1 MSGWTSDGSA
11 AAVGGSMTRTCRM
24 FAALG
29 VLTAAIAGAG
39 GAYAQKSGGVLR
51 LSHFDSP
58 ASMSILEEATRATPQ
73 PMMHVFNNL
82 VMYKQDVAQTSLQTV
97 IPDLA
102 TGWTWNEEGTELTFP
117 LRQGVKWHDGKP
129 FTANDVKCTW
139 DLLMGTGSDKLRI
152 NPRKSWYNNVEEV
165 AVRGDYEV
173 TFKLKRPQPALIALL
188 ASGWSPIYPCHVPAR
203 DMRQHPIGTGPF
215 KFVEFKPNEQIRV
228 ARNPDYWK
236 PGHPYVD
243 GIEWTIVRDVSTRLL
258 SFIAG
263 QADVYFGVTFPQLQD
278 VKREVPD
285 AICDNFLV
293 NGSRNLI
300 VNRGAPPFDN
310 PDLRRAMS
318 LTLDRQAFI
327 DIMGQ
332 GNGAIGGPMEPPP
345 EGLWG
350 MPAETLRALPGYGP
364 DVARRRAEAR
374 QIMEKLGYG
383 PDKRLAVTV
392 AARNVPAWRDP
403 ALILIDQLKQI
414 YIDGELEPVDTTQW
428 YPRLMR
434 KDYKVGL
441 NVTESEVDDPD
452 AQFYENYSCGALR
465 NYTGYCDKSV
475 DELID
480 RQSQE
485 PNADMRRQLVW
496 QIERRLIEEDARP
509 DILYVRSIT
518 CRRPYVEGLISM
530 VNSIYNGS
538 RFEDVWL
545 DN

>member
-1 MSGWTSDGSA
+1 MSDLRYGYIQEVHVRFLRRATAALTVFLLVIGTGSA
-11 AAVGGSMTRTCRM
+11 QKQGGT
-24 FAALG
+24 
-29 VLTAAIAGAG
+29 
-39 GAYAQKSGGVLR
+39 LR
-51 LSHFDSP
+51 VYHRDSP
-58 ASMSILEEATRATPQ
+58 ASMSIYEETTLSTSM
-73 PMMHVFNNL
+73 PMMGVFNNL
-82 VMYKQDVAQTSLQTV
+82 VVFDPSQAQNRLDNI

-102 TGWTWNEEGTELTFP
+102 ESWSVSENAKDITFK
-117 LRQGVKWHDGKP
+117 LRSGVKWHDGKP
-129 FTANDVKCTW
+129 FTAGDVRCTW
-139 DLLMGTGSDKLRI
+139 DLLTGRSEDRLRL
-152 NPRKSWYNNVEEV
+152 NPRKPWYRNLAQVTVN
-165 AVRGDYEV
+165 GDFEV
-173 TFKLKRPQPALIALL
+173 TFRLKRPQPSFLALL
-188 ASGWSPIYPCHVPAR
+188 AAGWSAVYPCHVPAR
-203 DMRQHPIGTGPF
+203 DMRNHPIGTGPF
-215 KFVEFKPNEQIRV
+215 KFVAFKPNQSITLT
-228 ARNPDYWK
+228 RNPDYWK
-236 PGHPYVD
+236 PERPYLD
-243 GIEWTIVRDVSTRLL
+243 GIEWEIVKDTSTRLL

-263 QADVYFGVTFPQLQD
+263 RADVYFGVTFPQLQD

-285 AICDNFLV
+285 AICDDFLV

-300 VNRGAPPFDN
+300 VNRGAPPFDD

-332 GNGAIGGPMEPPP
+332 GNGAIGGAMEPPP

-364 DVARRRAEAR
+364 DVARRRADAR

-392 AARNVPAWRDP
+392 AARNVPPWRDP

-414 YIDGELEPVDTTQW
+414 YIDGDLEPVDTTQW

-452 AQFYENYSCGALR
+452 AQFYENYSCGAPR
-465 NYTGYCDKSV
+465 NYTGYCNKSV

-485 PNADMRRQLVW
+485 ANPGKQRQLVW
-496 QIERRLIEEDARP
+496 QIERQLIEEDARP
-509 DILYVRSIT
+509 DILYVRGIT

-538 RFEDVWL
+538 RFEDLWL
-545 DN
+545 DQ

>member
-1 MSGWTSDGSA
+1 MKRDRRWLSA
-11 AAVGGSMTRTCRM
+11 AA
-24 FAALG
+24 L
-29 VLTAAIAGAG
+29 LTAMAGAAPAIA
-39 GAYAQKSGGVLR
+39 QKPGGVLR
-51 LSHFDSP
+51 AGHFDSP
-58 ASMSILEEATRATPQ
+58 ASMSMLEESTLAVNR
-73 PMMHVFNNL
+73 PMMGVFNNL
-82 VMYKQDVAQTSLQTV
+82 VMFDQQVAQNSPQSIV
-97 IPDLA
+97 PDLA
-102 TGWTWNEEGTELTFP
+102 TGWNWNEEGTELTMP
-117 LRQGVKWHDGKP
+117 LRRGVKWHDGRP

-139 DLLMGTGSDKLRI
+139 DLLTGRGADKLRI
-152 NPRKSWYNNVEEV
+152 NPRKSWYDNLD
-165 AVRGDYEV
+165 AVTANGDFEV
-173 TFKLKRPQPALIALL
+173 TFRLKRPQPSFLTLL

-203 DMRQHPIGTGPF
+203 DMRNHPIGTGPF
-215 KFVEFKPNEQIRV
+215 KFVAFKPNQSITL
-228 ARNPDYWK
+228 ARDPDYWK
-236 PGHPYVD
+236 PGRPYLE
-243 GIEWTIVRDVSTRLL
+243 GIEWEIVKDTSTRLL
-258 SFIAG
+258 SFIVG
-263 QADVYFGVTFPQLQD
+263 RADVYFGVTFPQLQD
-278 VKREVPD
+278 VKQEVPD
-285 AICDNFLV
+285 AICDDFLV

-332 GNGAIGGPMEPPP
+332 GNGAIGGAMEPPP

-350 MPAETLRALPGYGP
+350 MPAETLRALPGYRP
-364 DVARRRAEAR
+364 DVAERRAEAR

-383 PDKRLAVTV
+383 PVRRLAIMV
-392 AARNVPAWRDP
+392 AARNVPPWRDP

-452 AQFYENYSCGALR
+452 AQFYENYSCGAPR
-465 NYTGYCDKSV
+465 NYTGYCNRSV

-485 PNADMRRQLVW
+485 TNPDNRRQLVW
-496 QIERRLIEEDARP
+496 QIEKQLIEENARP
-509 DILYVRSIT
+509 DILYVRGIT
-518 CRRPYVEGLISM
+518 CRRPYVKGLISQ

-538 RFEDVWL
+538 RFEDLWL
-545 DN
+545 DE